1 MQEQMRLDDQERRR
15 LARDGRTGSNL
26 SQTSAGS
33 QEGYWSYMT
42 RQVQERTER
51 LGFAGDSMDRL
62 EENSSNWVRDVNKYV
77 QNQKKKAIL
86 GGKSC

>member
-1 MQEQMRLDDQERRR
+1 MQEQMRLEDQERRR
-15 LARDGRTGSNL
+15 LAREGRTGSNL
-26 SQTSAGS
+26 SQASTGS

-51 LGFAGDSMDRL
+51 LGIAGESLDRL
-62 EENSSNWVRDVNKYV
+62 EENSSNWARDVNKYV

-86 GGKSC
+86 GGKFW

>member
-1 MQEQMRLDDQERRR
+1 MRLEDQERRR
-15 LARDGRTGSNL
+15 LAREGRTGSNL
-26 SQTSAGS
+26 SQASTGS

-51 LGFAGDSMDRL
+51 LGIAGESLDRM
-62 EENSSNWVRDVNKYV
+62 EENSSNWARDVNKYV

-86 GGKSC
+86 GGKFW

>member
-1 MQEQMRLDDQERRR
+1 MRLEDQERRR
-15 LARDGRTGSNL
+15 LAREGRTGSNL
-26 SQTSAGS
+26 SQASTGS

-51 LGFAGDSMDRL
+51 LGIAGESMDRL
-62 EENSSNWVRDVNKYV
+62 EENSSNWARDVNKYV

-86 GGKSC
+86 GGKFW

>member
-1 MQEQMRLDDQERRR
+1 MRLEDQERRR
-15 LARDGRTGSNL
+15 LAREGRTGSNL
-26 SQTSAGS
+26 SQASTGS

-51 LGFAGDSMDRL
+51 LGIAGESLDRL
-62 EENSSNWVRDVNKYV
+62 EENSSNWARDVNKYV

-86 GGKSC
+86 GGKFW